1 MKTVRHG
8 SRARAAAIGLAATGA
23 LFIAGCGAANEA
35 GAPPAAGGGS
45 GGEGTPSVSGTIAG
59 AGASSQQAAMEAW
72 IAGFTNANPDA
83 TINYD
88 PSGSGAGRDQFTQG
102 AVAFAGSD
110 AALDDEE
117 LAAAQTRCGGADNV
131 IELPVYISPIA
142 VIYNLPEVP
151 ELQLAPATIA
161 GIFNRQITTW
171 NDPAIAADN
180 PAATLPATPIT
191 PVNRSDESGTTENFT
206 EYLSAAAPQAWP
218 YEPDGAW
225 PVQGGEAAQ
234 GTSGV
239 VGAVTGGAG
248 TIGYADASQA
258 GDLGVVKVGVG
269 SEFVA
274 PSPEAAAA
282 VVAASE
288 RVTGRGANNYA
299 IELARDTTESGTY
312 PVVLVSYDIACTQYP
327 DQATADL
334 VKGFLGYVI
343 SEDGQT
349 AANGAAGSAPITAEQ
364 RSTYEPAIEAITV
377 AG

>member
-1 MKTVRHG
+1 VKTVRHG

-23 LFIAGCGAANEA
+23 IFIAGCGAANETA
-35 GAPPAAGGGS
+35 APPAAGGT
-45 GGEGTPSVSGTIAG
+45 GGEGAPSVSGTIAG

-72 IAGFTNANPDA
+72 IAGFTSANPDA

-88 PSGSGAGRDQFTQG
+88 PSGSGAGREQFLG
-102 AVAFAGSD
+102 DAVAFAGSD
-110 AALDDEE
+110 AALKDEE
-117 LAAAQTRCGGADNV
+117 LATAQTRCGGADNV
-131 IELPVYISPIA
+131 IELPVYVSPIA
-142 VIYNLPEVP
+142 IIFKLDGVT
-151 ELQLAPATIA
+151 ELNLAPATIA
-161 GIFNRQITTW
+161 QIFDRKITTW

-180 PAATLPATPIT
+180 PGVTLPATAIT
-191 PVNRSDESGTTENFT
+191 PVNRSDESGTTQNFT
-206 EYLSAAAPQAWP
+206 DYLSKAAPEAWTYKP
-218 YEPDGAW
+218 AGAW

-239 VGAVTGGAG
+239 VGAVTGGNG

-258 GDLGVVKVGVG
+258 GDLGVVKVKVG
-269 SEFVA
+269 AEYVG
-274 PSPEAAAA
+274 PSAEAAAA

-288 RVTGRGANNYA
+288 RVSGRGEHNYA
-299 IELARDTTESGTY
+299 INLARDTTASGAY

-343 SEDGQT
+343 SEDGQN
-349 AANGAAGSAPITAEQ
+349 AAAESAGSAPITAEQ
-364 RSTYEPAIEAITV
+364 RSTYEPAVEAITV